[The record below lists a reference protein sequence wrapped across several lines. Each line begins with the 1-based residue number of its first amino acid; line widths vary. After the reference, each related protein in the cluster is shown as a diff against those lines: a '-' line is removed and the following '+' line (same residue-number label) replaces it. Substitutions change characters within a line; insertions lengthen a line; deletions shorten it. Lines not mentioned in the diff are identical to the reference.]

1 MPPCSWKAQP
11 ARRLCARRHGA
22 ARIRFVWARMRR
34 VEMPTPLMPGR
45 AAKWRV
51 ARAPCTSGGARLTP
65 SASFVL
71 RRGGN
76 ACFGPAACTAITPCV
91 PHEKEIGPWSHRT
104 QPNCRRNSSTPLR
117 SATARP
123 SGRSSCSAPAATTR
137 AAMSQSAPR
146 FAESAPR
153 SQASLAHR
161 PQPHRRASAS
171 PPCFAGSRGDSKRSR
186 SRSSRSRAQQS
197 RAPPKI
203 VPFTPP
209 PSPPYPPPPRR
220 RA

>member
-1 MPPCSWKAQP
+1 
-11 ARRLCARRHGA
+11 
-22 ARIRFVWARMRR
+22 MRR

-51 ARAPCTSGGARLTP
+51 ARAPCTSGGARFTP

-123 SGRSSCSAPAATTR
+123 SGRSSCSAPAATTL

-146 FAESAPR
+146 FAESARR
-153 SQASLAHR
+153 SRAFRAHR
-161 PQPHRRASAS
+161 PQLHRRASAS

-186 SRSSRSRAQQS
+186 SRSSRSRPQAS

-203 VPFTPP
+203 VPFTP
-209 PSPPYPPPPRR
+209 SPPPPPPPPRR
-220 RA
+220 RRA